1 MNPYWRIIL
10 AMLMLAWS
18 GTSYASSDATCYPE
32 WKVKQGEYKGCSG
45 TALLSPGNDSRINLL
60 MLLHDRHGAVGPAG
74 NYALGYGVVDR
85 RGEAE
90 PFDWTTFAHALGPPE
105 RAEDDER
112 GNFPF
117 GTRCMSN
124 MVGSAEFIDSVSKA
138 KGLTAEEQAT
148 LTAVRIG
155 LNPQCLAGTTA
166 SITRDALALVKS
178 KTGRAF
184 AEYLIGAASFYDG
197 DFETARQTFVDIGK
211 ANSPWL
217 AEARAYM
224 LARVSLNQATL
235 TSFDEYGG
243 LAKDQSEPGL
253 LDNAYND
260 FQAYLKAYPQ
270 GRYAASARGL
280 LRRVYW
286 LGQDQERLT
295 NEYAVLFRQPATKGN
310 SFPDLVQ
317 EIDIKLLA
325 DLKTSDRV
333 NDPMLLATLNLRAMR
348 RPDDPK
354 MADYGPPPITR
365 AALDAQRSKFAGNE
379 ALFGYLQAVHAF
391 YVANNPAEV
400 LRLIPASP
408 SADSSYLGFSRQLLR
423 TLALDASGNAAAR
436 PELVALVAA
445 ATKPH
450 QRGSAELALAMHDE
464 RAKAIENVFA
474 TNSAIRDPDVRE
486 ILLRYTAGPS
496 LLQRQAV
503 SKTASEREQR
513 VAFFTLL
520 YKQLTRGAYP
530 DFLRN
535 AALVPSGAKPL
546 ELSDYRASRYTD
558 LGLFNWAGSKEFA
571 CPSIRSVAT
580 TLSAKPKDVRSLLC
594 LGEFVRLNGLDPDFY
609 GVTYALDELPNRDE
623 LGGTPSLFP
632 GTRFSRLSAYRVIAA
647 DATAAPENRSY
658 ALYRAINCFYQ
669 SANNQ
674 CDSTEVT
681 KAERKAWFD
690 QLNRQYPTSVWA
702 KKLRYYW

>member
-10 AMLMLAWS
+10 AMLMLAWA
-18 GTSYASSDATCYPE
+18 GTAYASSDATCYPE

-74 NYALGYGVVDR
+74 NYALGYGVVNR

-90 PFDWTTFAHALGPPE
+90 PFDWTTFAHALGPPAG
-105 RAEDDER
+105 AEDDER

-138 KGLTAEEQAT
+138 KGLTAKERAT

-155 LNPQCLAGTTA
+155 LNPQCLAGTAA

-184 AEYLIGAASFYDG
+184 AEYLTGAASFYDG

-224 LARVSLNQATL
+224 LGRVSLNQATPNL
-235 TSFDEYGG
+235 FDRYGG
-243 LAKDQSEPGL
+243 LFKDQSEPGL

-295 NEYAVLFRQPATKGN
+295 NEYAVLFRQPATKGH

-317 EIDIKLLA
+317 EIDIKLLD
-325 DLKTSDRV
+325 DLKTFDRV

-354 MADYGPPPITR
+354 MDYGTPPITR

-400 LRLIPASP
+400 LNLIPAST

-436 PELVALVAA
+436 PALVALVAA
-445 ATKPH
+445 ATRPH
-450 QRGSAELALAMHDE
+450 QRGSVELALAMHDE
-464 RAKAIENVFA
+464 RARAIENVFA

-520 YKQLTRGAYP
+520 YKQLTRGAYA

-546 ELSDYRASRYTD
+546 ELGDYRASRYTD

-609 GVTYALDELPNRDE
+609 GVTYALDKLPKRDE
-623 LGGTPSLFP
+623 LGGTTSLFP
-632 GTRFSRLSAYRVIAA
+632 GTRFSRLSAYKVVAA
-647 DATAAPENRSY
+647 DATAGPENRAY

-674 CDSTEVT
+674 CDWTEVT

-690 QLNRQYPTSVWA
+690 QLKRQYPTSVWA